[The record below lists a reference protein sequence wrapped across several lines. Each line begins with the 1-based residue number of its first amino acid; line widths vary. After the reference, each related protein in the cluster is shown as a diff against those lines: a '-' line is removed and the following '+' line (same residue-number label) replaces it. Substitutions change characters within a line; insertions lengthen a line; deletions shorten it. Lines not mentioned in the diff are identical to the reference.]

1 MTQKHQAHAVL
12 DTVGASNTILQFIHI
27 LQHQALKS
35 VDGGYH
41 MRARSKGPEAE
52 GGLVG
57 RGLQTYVLFVNGS
70 PVMEKH
76 NYPPGKGPDCGK
88 LRAHRFTTK

>member
-1 MTQKHQAHAVL
+1 
-12 DTVGASNTILQFIHI
+12 
-27 LQHQALKS
+27 
-35 VDGGYH
+35 

-57 RGLQTYVLFVNGS
+57 KGLQTYVLFVNGS